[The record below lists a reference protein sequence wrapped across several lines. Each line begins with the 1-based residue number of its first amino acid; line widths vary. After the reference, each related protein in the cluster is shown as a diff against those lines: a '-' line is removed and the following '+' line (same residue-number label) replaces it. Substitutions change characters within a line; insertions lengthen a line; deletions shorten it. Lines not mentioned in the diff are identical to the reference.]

1 MTGTIRVINK
11 SKGRDQLRPDETGI
25 HVDRT
30 NPDLGNPYVLR
41 DKKSK
46 EQRNIVCDQFERMA
60 EYDMEK
66 GGPIRR
72 AVYGLADRVTAGENI
87 ALMCWCKPQR
97 CHADWI
103 GDKVRSIVDA
113 RNQLTS

>member
-1 MTGTIRVINK
+1 MTGSIRVINK
-11 SKGRDQLRPDETGI
+11 SKGRDQLREGEVGV

-60 EYDMEK
+60 EHDMEH

-72 AVYGLADRVTAGENI
+72 AVYALADRVAEGEQI
-87 ALMCWCKPQR
+87 ALMCWCKPHR

-103 GDKVRSIVDA
+103 SDRVRGVVDA
-113 RNQLTS
+113 RAKTAP